1 MKPPEGNNRDIILQL
16 SFNWPSNLFNK
27 IKAVL
32 SMPCAAPTPP
42 EFSFKFTD
50 NGAAYNL
57 EVLRKY
63 DLDLGKALKAQ
74 QDSLLGNGK
83 EFKPPSVLQQVFG
96 LNPLW
101 NQMEAFL
108 LEGSKWLLAEI
119 SKNELQQDL
128 VDALTFKNHK
138 GASQKPVILKKL
150 NAKDVK
156 YGYSLPVPL
165 SSIQS
170 ILGLVMAPMNIIEQN
185 TIDKFG
191 RIIQKD
197 RLTHDRS
204 WKWSSGTSV
213 NSRVQ
218 KELLQA

>member
-1 MKPPEGNNRDIILQL
+1 
-16 SFNWPSNLFNK
+16 
-27 IKAVL
+27 
-32 SMPCAAPTPP
+32 MPCAAPTPP